1 MKKYNFCDRHIGPRE
16 SDVKLILD
24 TIGASSIKELID
36 QTIPAHIQLKSEM
49 NLPKPLTEDRF
60 IEHMKSLGA
69 KNKTYRSYIGM
80 GYYNTV
86 LPAVK
91 SLTIV

>member
-24 TIGASSIKELID
+24 AIGASSIKELID

-49 NLPKPLTEDRF
+49 NLP
-60 IEHMKSLGA
+60 
-69 KNKTYRSYIGM
+69 
-80 GYYNTV
+80 
-86 LPAVK
+86 
-91 SLTIV
+91 

>member
-1 MKKYNFCDRHIGPRE
+1 MKKYNFCDRHIGPRD

-24 TIGASSIKELID
+24 AIGASSIKELID

-69 KNKTYRSYIGM
+69 KE
-80 GYYNTV
+80 
-86 LPAVK
+86 
-91 SLTIV
+91 

>member
-16 SDVKLILD
+16 SDVNLILD

-69 KNKTYRSYIGM
+69 KNKTYRSTLVWVIIILFCL
-80 GYYNTV
+80 V
-86 LPAVK
+86 
-91 SLTIV
+91 